1 MGLGLT
7 ARQNEPSRIAFP
19 VVQVLAVV
27 VRPHVQAAALG
38 TEVASTIVADKVR
51 RTVVIVGAL
60 VSGRGRCRSG
70 SGRRAHMGLGLTA
83 RQNEPSRIAF
93 PVVQVLAVVVRPHV
107 QAAALGT
114 EVASTIV
121 ADKVRRTVV
130 IVGALVSGRGRC
142 RSGSGRRAHMG
153 LGLAARQ
160 DEPSRI
166 AVPVVQVFA
175 VVVRPHVQA
184 AALST
189 EVTTALF
196 TDQVRRTVCV
206 RCAVRAHSNERESEQ
221 EQDNNSKCMPSH
233 CTSKRWMV

>member
-1 MGLGLT
+1 MGLGLA
-7 ARQNEPSRIAFP
+7 ARQDEPSRIAFP

-60 VSGRGRCRSG
+60 VSGRGGSG
-70 SGRRAHMGLGLTA
+70 SGRGAHMGLGLAA
-83 RQNEPSRIAF
+83 RQDEPSRIAF